1 MKVAL
6 LGYGTVGSGVV
17 KILQDN
23 KELIEKK
30 VGEPLE
36 LKYVLDLR
44 EFPNSPIQS
53 LLTKDFNEIV
63 ADKEVK
69 IVAEAMGGTKPA
81 YQFAKQLLE
90 SGKSYVTSN
99 KELVAQYGAQLLEIA
114 KKNHV
119 QFLFEASVGGGIP
132 IIRSL
137 CESIT
142 ADDIEEIT
150 GILNGTTNYI
160 LTKMQKEGRTF
171 EDVLKEAQEL
181 GYAEKNP
188 AADVEG
194 YDACRK
200 IAILASLT
208 LGEQVNFEDIPTEGI
223 SHITKEDM
231 EYANKMHY
239 VIKLLGSF
247 KKQPTGMSASVA
259 PVMIPMTHPLAMVND
274 VFNAI
279 FVKGNMVDDLM
290 FYGKGAGSLP
300 TASAVVADMVDA
312 ARNQDKVSY
321 ITWNRE
327 KTELCPK
334 DEHMAKY
341 FVRLKQSDCG
351 TASRVKEIFGTFK
364 EIEALEGEYAF
375 ITEVLKEKQFE
386 HRLSKIGENCI
397 ISKMRVEE

>member
-6 LGYGTVGSGVV
+6 LGYGTVGSGVA

-23 KELIEKK
+23 KDLIEKK
-30 VGEPLE
+30 VGEMLE
-36 LKYVLDLR
+36 LKHVLDLR
-44 EFPNSPIQS
+44 EFPNSPIQA
-53 LLTKDFNEIV
+53 LLTKDFNDII

-69 IVAEAMGGTKPA
+69 IVAEAMGGTNPT
-81 YQFAKQLLE
+81 YQFAKQVLE

-119 QFLFEASVGGGIP
+119 HFLFEASVGGGIP

-137 CESIT
+137 CESVT
-142 ADDIEEIT
+142 ADDIEEIK

-194 YDACRK
+194 FDACRK
-200 IAILASLT
+200 IAILASLV

-223 SHITKEDM
+223 TKITKEDM
-231 EYANKMHY
+231 QYADKMNC

-247 KKQPTGMSASVA
+247 KKQPDGNIVSVA

-300 TASAVVADMVDA
+300 TASAVVGDIIDA
-312 ARNQDKVSY
+312 ARNKDKMSTVV
-321 ITWNRE
+321 WNRE

-334 DEHMAKY
+334 DEHQAMY
-341 FVRLKQSDCG
+341 FIRLRQSDCG
-351 TASRVKEIFGTFK
+351 TASRVKEVFGIVK
-364 EIEALEGEYAF
+364 EIESFEGEYAF
-375 ITEVLKEKQFE
+375 ITESLKEKQFE
-386 HRLSKIGENCI
+386 NKLHQLGELCV

>member
-247 KKQPTGMSASVA
+247 KKQPAGMSASVA